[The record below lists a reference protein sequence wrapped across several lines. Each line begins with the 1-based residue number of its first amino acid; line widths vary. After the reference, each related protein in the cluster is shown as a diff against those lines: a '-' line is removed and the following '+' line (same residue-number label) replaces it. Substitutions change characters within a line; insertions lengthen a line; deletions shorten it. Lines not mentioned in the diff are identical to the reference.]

1 MEKGYWDAQKGTR
14 GKRGGALI
22 REDRRRVIQRG
33 NEEKRKITLRMFKK
47 I

>member
-1 MEKGYWDAQKGTR
+1 MEKGYWEAQKGTR

-22 REDRRRVIQRG
+22 REDRRREQRG